1 MAVIEDHV
9 DCARVL
15 LFHPG
20 INVNMK
26 NNKGHTAV
34 MDAQKKTLRLL
45 NQMAKLCDDFPADSY
60 GKVVLC
66 GNSGAGKSTLAQV
79 S

>member
-20 INVNMK
+20 IDVNIK

-34 MDAQKKTLRLL
+34 MDAQKKTLALFNQIAQMCVDFLLIPMERLYCVET
-45 NQMAKLCDDFPADSY
+45 Q
-60 GKVVLC
+60 VL
-66 GNSGAGKSTLAQV
+66 GRVHWLR
-79 S
+79 

>member
-20 INVNMK
+20 IDVNIK

-34 MDAQKKTLRLL
+34 MDAQKKTLALF
-45 NQMAKLCDDFPADSY
+45 NQIAQMCVDFPADSY